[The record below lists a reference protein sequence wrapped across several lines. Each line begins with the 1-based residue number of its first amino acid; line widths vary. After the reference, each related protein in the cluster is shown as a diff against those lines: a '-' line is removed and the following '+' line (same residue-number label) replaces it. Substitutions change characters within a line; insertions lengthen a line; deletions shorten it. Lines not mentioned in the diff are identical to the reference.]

1 MTEFEFQLVDTQG
14 MTDADDVKDVLRVLI
29 AESKNIFLAVV
40 PATHPSTST
49 DQAIKLLSEHPEAA
63 KRTITVL
70 TKLDAVE
77 TYNLQPNV
85 QLRILGPCPE
95 GDSKL
100 TASTPVVGLIN
111 SNRLGEQLDAQ
122 AWCDTQLAAG
132 RLTDPAVKNRIGVRP
147 VLEVV
152 EKLQFTHVT
161 KVVLPGYSRRLQA
174 LKSQKCVAQR
184 ELPSLNS
191 TMRGYNVQN
200 RLLEALDGLMQ
211 EAPGVLRGALIVG
224 GHDFMGF
231 EEYDEDAAYPNI
243 ETERVNLYNDTTGY
257 EALVSRLTAVAS
269 AEAAK
274 LVRRA
279 VQVAFHITGL
289 PRVVAAVEAQL
300 VALTLE
306 AVQPKLAAA
315 REDILKLPRV
325 SSSDIEF
332 WEDRNASHKETIG
345 AAIDEPAVAAVKAA
359 ILHLFEYIKNPGSFI
374 YWCTETLAETYDE
387 DKPAVVAERERLDVV
402 LDQCNAAIATI
413 HTMMEKTSSSVGINS
428 SIGGGGSGFSG
439 DTSGGFN
446 TSGGFTFGSG
456 SGGSSSGGSSSMRA
470 PAVSVKREYED
481 RKRDYSGSG
490 SGGGGGGSSSK
501 RSRKSSTD
509 AAAAAAAAAPSTP
522 TAAVVAPALR
532 PGSVM
537 MD

>member
-14 MTDADDVKDVLRVLI
+14 MTDADDVKDVLRALI
-29 AESKNIFLAVV
+29 ADAHNIFLAVV

-77 TYNLQPNV
+77 HYNLQPNV

-132 RLTDPAVKNRIGVRP
+132 SMTDPAVKNHIGVRP
-147 VLEVV
+147 VLEVI

-161 KVVLPGYSRRLQA
+161 KIVLPNYSRRLQA

-184 ELPSLNS
+184 ELASLNS
-191 TMRGYNVQN
+191 TMRGHNVQH
-200 RLLEALDGLMQ
+200 RLLEALDDLMR
-211 EAPGVLRGALIVG
+211 EAPGVVRGALAARSR
-224 GHDFMGF
+224 DFIGF
-231 EEYDEDAAYPNI
+231 EDYDDDTEFPTI
-243 ETERVNLYNDTTGY
+243 EMEKVNLYNDTTGY
-257 EALVSRLTAVAS
+257 EALVSSLTTVAA

-279 VQVAFHITGL
+279 VQIAFHMTGL
-289 PRVVAAVEAQL
+289 PRVVAAVEAHL
-300 VALTLE
+300 VAL
-306 AVQPKLAAA
+306 AQQVVQPKLAAA
-315 REDILKLPRV
+315 REHILKLPRV
-325 SSSDIEF
+325 PSSLIDF
-332 WEDRNASHKETIG
+332 WEDRNGSHKQTID
-345 AAIDEPAVAAVKAA
+345 AAIEEPAVVAVKAA
-359 ILHLFEYIKNPGSFI
+359 ILHLFEYIKNSGTFM
-374 YWCTETLAETYDE
+374 YWCTETLAETFDE
-387 DKPAVVAERERLDVV
+387 DKPAVVAERERLDTV

-428 SIGGGGSGFSG
+428 SIGGGSSGFTG
-439 DTSGGFN
+439 DSSSGFN
-446 TSGGFTFGSG
+446 TSG
-456 SGGSSSGGSSSMRA
+456 GGSSSMRA

-481 RKRDYSGSG
+481 RERDYSGSG
-490 SGGGGGGSSSK
+490 SGSGGGGGGGSSSK
-501 RSRKSSTD
+501 RSRKSSID
-509 AAAAAAAAAPSTP
+509 AAAAAAASSTP
-522 TAAVVAPALR
+522 TAAVVAPAPR
-532 PGSVM
+532 PDAVM
-537 MD
+537 QD